1 MIIIGI
7 ILSFVALGFFCGLL
21 FMLAVHEGL
30 AVLSSWMCASSGSRV
45 AQCDR
50 EGLRFL
56 HSG

>member
-30 AVLSSWMCASSGSRV
+30 AVLSSWMCA
-45 AQCDR
+45 
-50 EGLRFL
+50 
-56 HSG
+56 